1 MVTVNQIEAGLAKYI
16 DAEIA
21 PNIPVNIPN
30 GQIKKIAFLAGAAYA
45 VRRGVRQYISHPVLL
60 QLGAVDEAGNMDLD
74 GVLEAARGVIP
85 EEGFKAAVPILGD
98 LTFFAEDVEKLAEYI
113 REV

>member
-1 MVTVNQIEAGLAKYI
+1 MYI

-21 PNIPVNIPN
+21 TNIPVNIPN

-85 EEGFKAAVPILGD
+85 EEGFKVAVPILGD

>member
-1 MVTVNQIEAGLAKYI
+1 
-16 DAEIA
+16 
-21 PNIPVNIPN
+21 
-30 GQIKKIAFLAGAAYA
+30 
-45 VRRGVRQYISHPVLL
+45 
-60 QLGAVDEAGNMDLD
+60 MDLD

-85 EEGFKAAVPILGD
+85 EEGFKVAVPILGD